1 MGECDWTVNSLTSQF
16 VSLDNEGIV
25 IFWSTQN
32 NNNTD
37 SDDFSSFDDIKNT
50 KNKNSNFISTK
61 NDFFDPKFPEF
72 FSPISGNKFGRSP
85 GGKISLL
92 LTKIINRNLN
102 IDKKVFSNI
111 LNNENIN
118 NGVLNKKKNN
128 VSNDKI
134 EHSQIET
141 LNCTIS
147 VLSPVPSDISTL
159 LISGNHGKV
168 SKIVRF
174 GEPNAPKQ
182 FTRPDISKIYT
193 DTTKRYLIYHL
204 HLSNNILKIEKQYFI
219 TLYFDLLPK
228 LSTEQKFNFE
238 LLLYFVFSPL
248 NISYP

>member
-1 MGECDWTVNSLTSQF
+1 MSQF
-16 VSLDNEGIV
+16 VSLDAEGIA
-25 IFWSTQN
+25 IFWCSS
-32 NNNTD
+32 NTD
-37 SDDFSSFDDIKNT
+37 TTHTDESSYEDMMKNE
-50 KNKNSNFISTK
+50 KNKNMNNIISTK
-61 NDFFDPKFPEF
+61 NDKIDPKKSEILNMLSRNEF
-72 FSPISGNKFGRSP
+72 GLSPKGR
-85 GGKISLL
+85 ISLV
-92 LTKIINRNLN
+92 LTKIINRNICIPKSIVSTGTN
-102 IDKKVFSNI
+102 KENMNGNNKNKTAEIEFSFLSVVN
-111 LNNENIN
+111 
-118 NGVLNKKKNN
+118 
-128 VSNDKI
+128 SPA
-134 EHSQIET
+134 
-141 LNCTIS
+141 IS
-147 VLSPVPSDISTL
+147 VLSPVPNDVSTL
-159 LISGNHGKV
+159 LLSGNHGKV